1 MRTLAPRLVVV
12 PVLLAGLIALL
23 AASPARAEDGAPR
36 VERAAVTVRFD
47 PPRQRL
53 LAEATL
59 EVDAAAN
66 GVLRL
71 DLAPVLRITEVSI
84 DGASRGAPLRDE
96 HGGFEVPVPAGKHRV
111 LVVYRGRL
119 HDEVKAAEDL
129 AWVAGDSTR
138 GLVAPVGIFLT
149 GGSRW
154 IPWAE
159 TSPLV
164 AVDVDAW
171 APKEMVVVCQGG
183 VPTRTALDVTGF
195 DASSDALAPADG
207 SADGTTSW
215 VRSSFPGTIPT
226 DGVSLSAGDYIVTS
240 REVEGVTISTYF
252 YPRHQQFAQLW
263 LDSTEETV
271 KRYAPILGA
280 YPHPKFDVVENFFQ
294 SGYGMPS
301 FTLLGDRVIEYVSAK
316 AMRGGGIPPGY
327 LDHEYVHGW
336 YGNGLF
342 VDYMRGNWCEAI
354 TTYLS
359 NYYAVELAGGG
370 PDSPEAVD
378 HRRGVMERFCLRVHG
393 EADIPLRAFITKKE
407 DSDNDIGYGKG
418 SLFFHM
424 VRRAT
429 QPDDAAWWRT
439 LATFT
444 KDHVGE
450 VVLWQDWAKA
460 WRPKVGLG
468 GSNGEISMETG
479 PGPFEALAPWLDRPG
494 LPLYSLKF
502 ATAAP
507 LDAAAP
513 EGPHEVQV
521 VVDETTP
528 GAPFGGALPIV
539 VYGGEGESAWSVPG
553 VVTMK
558 EREGTARVRVPHPP
572 TRVELDPSWHVARA
586 IPKDEL
592 PLCLQGTLRAP
603 GTGVIMVRGDEAAFT
618 GLAQK
623 LEHSTGWTVVGP
635 DYDLAAHDG
644 PAMVLWML
652 EPGETAAPL
661 QGQSLSGP
669 ASSLLATVSW
679 NGHPRTYYV
688 AATAQAA
695 ARAGYVPFY
704 GWDTWVRFE
713 GGAPVGRAVIR
724 PPSRSTTFDLRPA
737 EEQARTAIDG
747 VVKHMAAADRSPG
760 TEAHVAL
767 QAWLAQRM
775 PFPPLDMPQARE
787 GGDAFEILEAWT
799 ARKVTLRYTG
809 GHRQGTLTD
818 ADFRPVVFGA
828 DNADGSW
835 RAVGQGENRISI
847 VTWTQGDPAAL
858 WQDAHYRSQTGSGG
872 VIYVVEDDIYDAM
885 APWLDRAGSLTEAG
899 QAQRDKTG
907 RDGKRVHTGP
917 IALWLSGRRAHLGL
931 PFPKPL
937 SMPVVV
943 ARRKAMPASP
953 DEAQNP
959 FGWIEEVAL
968 DLDVKRTMRPAR
980 NLVFH
985 RAAPGVESNGRRPA
999 ILLLAHYDALPWGE
1013 PEGRS
1018 YPGAD
1023 DNASGVACL
1032 LDVARRVAA
1041 GQAEPGVDLLIAF
1054 PDAEEWGL
1062 LGSTKLVDAL
1072 KDRFRLD
1079 AVVSVDSV
1087 GRGLSQPTYVI
1098 GQSIHG
1104 DLGAALSGAIEAEGI
1119 EKGKDID
1126 RFAFAHGSDH
1136 WPFHE
1141 AGIPAVSLWASD
1153 YAVMNRPVDT
1163 IEGVEPEGI
1172 VRLARAITRWLD
1184 SCK

>member
-1 MRTLAPRLVVV
+1 MYTLARPLVAVSLL
-12 PVLLAGLIALL
+12 LLAGFALL
-23 AASPARAEDGAPR
+23 AAPPAWAEEGAPR

-59 EVDAAAN
+59 DVDAVAN

-84 DGASRGAPLRDE
+84 DGASRGAPLRDGQ
-96 HGGFEVPVPAGKHRV
+96 GGFEVPVPAGKHRV

-154 IPWAE
+154 IPWSEA
-159 TSPLV
+159 SPLV
-164 AVDVDAW
+164 TVDVTAW

-183 VPTRTALDVTGF
+183 VPTRTSLEVTGF
-195 DASSDALAPADG
+195 DASGDALVPADG
-207 SADGTTSW
+207 AADGTTSW
-215 VRSSFPGTIPT
+215 VRSTFPGTIPT
-226 DGVSLSAGDYIVTS
+226 DGVSLSAGDYVVTS

-252 YPRHQQFAQLW
+252 YPRHQQYAPLW
-263 LDSTEETV
+263 LDSTEATV
-271 KRYAPILGA
+271 KRYASILGT

-301 FTLLGDRVIEYVSAK
+301 FTLLGDKVIEYVSAK

-342 VDYMRGNWCEAI
+342 VDYVRGNWCEAI

-370 PDSPEAVD
+370 PESQEAID

-393 EADIPLRAFITKKE
+393 EADIPLRAFTTKKE

-424 VRRAT
+424 IRRAT
-429 QPDDAAWWRT
+429 APDDAAWWST
-439 LATFT
+439 LAAFT
-444 KDHVGE
+444 KENTGK
-450 VVLWQDWAKA
+450 VVLWQDWARA
-460 WRPKVGLG
+460 WRPEVGV
-468 GSNGEISMETG
+468 
-479 PGPFEALAPWLDRPG
+479 GPFEQMAPWLDRPG
-494 LPLYSLKF
+494 LPLYALKF
-502 ATAAP
+502 ASAAP

-521 VVDETTP
+521 VVTETSV
-528 GAPFGGALPIV
+528 GAPFGGTLPFV
-539 VYGGEGESAWSVPG
+539 VHGGEGESAWSRSG
-553 VVTMK
+553 VVTMVD
-558 EREGTARVRVPHPP
+558 REGTARLRVPHRP
-572 TRVELDPSWHVARA
+572 TRVELDPAWHVARA

-603 GTGVIMVRGDEAAFT
+603 GTGVIVVRGDEVAFG
-618 GLAQK
+618 GLGQK
-623 LEHSTGWTVVGP
+623 LERSTGWTVVGP
-635 DYDLAAHDG
+635 DYDLTAHDG
-644 PAMVLWML
+644 PAIVLWLL

-679 NGHPRTYYV
+679 NGHPRTWYV
-688 AATAQAA
+688 AASAQAA

-713 GGAPVGRAVIR
+713 GGIPVGRAVVR
-724 PPSRSTTFDLRPA
+724 PPSRSTTYDLRAP
-737 EEQARTAIDG
+737 EEQARLAADG
-747 VVKHMAAADRSPG
+747 VVKHMASADRSPG
-760 TEAHVAL
+760 TEAHAAL
-767 QAWLAQRM
+767 QAWLAARV
-775 PFPPLDMPQARE
+775 PFPPLDMPHAQA
-787 GGDAFEILEAWT
+787 GNDAFQILETWT
-799 ARKVTLRYTG
+799 APKVTLRYTG
-809 GHRQGTLTD
+809 GHRQGSLTD
-818 ADFRPVVFGA
+818 SDFRPVVFGA
-828 DNADGSW
+828 DHADGAW
-835 RAVGQGENRISI
+835 RAVGEGSNRIAI
-847 VTWTQGDPAAL
+847 VTWTDGDPAAL
-858 WQDAHYRSQTGSGG
+858 WQDAHLRSRNGSAG
-872 VIYVVEDDIYDAM
+872 VIYVVEDAIYDAM
-885 APWLDRAGSLTEAG
+885 APWLDRAASLTEAG
-899 QAQRDKTG
+899 QAQRDKKG
-907 RDGKRVHTGP
+907 RDGQRAHTGP

-931 PFPKPL
+931 PFPEPL
-937 SMPVVV
+937 PMPVVV

-959 FGWIEEVAL
+959 FAWIEEVAL
-968 DLDVKRTMRPAR
+968 ELDVKRTTRPAR

-985 RAAPGVESNGRRPA
+985 HRAPGIESNGRRPA
-999 ILLLAHYDALPWGE
+999 VLLLAHYDALPWGE
-1013 PEGRS
+1013 PEGRT

-1032 LDVARRVAA
+1032 LDVARRVAE
-1041 GQAEPGVDLLIAF
+1041 GQAKPGVDLLIAF

-1098 GQSIHG
+1098 GQSIHT
-1104 DLGAALSGAIEAEGI
+1104 DLGTALTTAIEAEGI

-1136 WPFHE
+1136 WPFHQ

-1163 IEGVEPEGI
+1163 IDGVEPEGI

-1184 SCK
+1184 TFR